1 MNTIHATQ
9 TSPAHPPPAR
19 ILPSGPPLYVAT
31 DLASAFPEDPEEDEL
46 DIWIGQ
52 KMHRRLTPKYYAW
65 LRLKMTSAKQA
76 LDQGRLPPAAFESL
90 RERFNRVHAWAE
102 GRFGTEALRVAI
114 RRFDPAGYRPPGKTP
129 PVRRPA
135 APPLPSYLYPPGGEW
150 RFHQEVSPV
159 AIAKVDTIR
168 DTALALGWSLPRLYQ
183 NRGRFG
189 FPLGDDYG
197 LVCFVGDDE
206 RLGEVTRPFI
216 EVRGIQPGTHQLKFY
231 NPDAE
236 HPWTR
241 KS

>member
-1 MNTIHATQ
+1 MMPQ
-9 TSPAHPPPAR
+9 PPA
-19 ILPSGPPLYVAT
+19 PTAAGPPLYVAT

-52 KMHRRLTPKYYAW
+52 KLHRRLTPKYYAW

-76 LDQGRLPPAAFESL
+76 LDQGLLPTATFEIM

-102 GRFGTEALRVAI
+102 LRFGTEALRVAI

-129 PVRRPA
+129 PVRRPS
-135 APPLPSYLYPPGGEW
+135 APPPPSYLYPMDGAW
-150 RFHQEVSPV
+150 RFHEAVAPS
-159 AIAKVDTIR
+159 AIAKVDAIR
-168 DTALALGWSLPRLYQ
+168 DEALSLGWSLPRLYQ
-183 NRGRFG
+183 NRGRLG
-189 FPLGDDYG
+189 FPLGEDYG

-206 RLGEVTRPFI
+206 CLGEVTRPFI
-216 EVRGIQPGTHQLKFY
+216 EIRGIAPGAHQLKFY